1 MKRLLLLCVL
11 LLAGCETPPKPAPHV
26 VVTPTG
32 PQTDAQLAAFRQ
44 QIEILTVQVQTLR
57 DMADRASAAVYG
69 VQNANPYNAPGLARD
84 AVDAQ
89 AAEAASALPEPS
101 AEKKLEKERQN
112 AAILAGDLAR
122 VKAEMGQTM
131 TENQALRASL
141 ASTEAQA
148 AEAARKLADATK
160 AAEIERNNAQATL
173 QKQFNEMTAQI
184 QAEQRK
190 VEQARDEQRKSM
202 MAKLGYV
209 LLGLGV
215 VFTLIGA
222 FQAYATV
229 QAGDITPKGF
239 LKPLV
244 WAGSAAFCFA
254 CYWTINQ
261 PWFKWLVIIG
271 SGLAALAFGLFLY
284 SEWREAKERKAGKLR
299 SQEADEAEQTLHQMI
314 TAIDQLPETATVKEL
329 QEEFRKKMDAP
340 NKALV
345 LELKAEAKRTAA

>member
-1 MKRLLLLCVL
+1 MRLALAICLLA
-11 LLAGCETPPKPAPHV
+11 LAGCNTPSKPAPHV

-44 QIEILTVQVQTLR
+44 QIEILTVQVQTFR
-57 DMADRASAAVYG
+57 DMAERASAAVYG
-69 VQNANPYNAPGLARD
+69 VQNANPYNAPGFARD

-89 AAEAASALPEPS
+89 AAEAASALPAPT
-101 AEKKLEKERQN
+101 AEAKLEKERQN

-122 VKAEMGQTM
+122 VKTEMGQTM

-141 ASTEAQA
+141 ATQEQA
-148 AEAARKLADATK
+148 AA
-160 AAEIERNNAQATL
+160 AAEKKLIEASAAAQRERDGAAAAI

-184 QAEQRK
+184 QAEQRR

-202 MAKLGYV
+202 LAKLGYV
-209 LLGLGV
+209 LLGLGALFV
-215 VFTLIGA
+215 LVGA
-222 FQAYATV
+222 FQTYATV
-229 QAGDITPKGF
+229 QAGDLTPKGF

-244 WAGSAAFCFA
+244 WAGSAAFCFT

-271 SGLAALAFGLFLY
+271 SGLIVVAIGLFLY
-284 SEWREAKERKAGKLR
+284 SEWREAKERKAGKVR

-314 TAIDQLPETATVKEL
+314 SVIDQLPETATLADL
-329 QEEFRKKMDAP
+329 QEALRKKMNDP

-345 LELKAEAKRTAA
+345 LELKAETKRATA